1 MLGLTRA
8 TTKAHFARAVLEGI
22 AFQIRDLVETMEKDA
37 GVHLCE
43 LKVDGGASVS
53 NIMMQIQADLLNAWV
68 NRPKCVES
76 TALGAACLAGLA
88 VGVFTSLQDIVDQ
101 WESDR
106 IFTPQIESSER
117 ERLLTGWR
125 RALDRAMGWEE
136 K

>member
-1 MLGLTRA
+1 MPLA
-8 TTKAHFARAVLEGI
+8 
-22 AFQIRDLVETMEKDA
+22 
-37 GVHLCE
+37 E

-53 NIMMQIQADLLNAWV
+53 NIMMQIQSDLLNARV

-88 VGVFTSLQDIVDQ
+88 VGVFTSTQDIVDQ

>member
-1 MLGLTRA
+1 
-8 TTKAHFARAVLEGI
+8 
-22 AFQIRDLVETMEKDA
+22 MEKDA

-53 NIMMQIQADLLNAWV
+53 NIMMQIQSDLLNAHV

-88 VGVFTSLQDIVDQ
+88 GGVFTSTQDIVDQ
-101 WESDR
+101 WESDK
-106 IFTPQIESSER
+106 IFSPQIGESER
-117 ERLLTGWR
+117 EKRLAGWR
-125 RALDRAMGWEE
+125 RALDRAKGWEE